1 MSPQEIADKCVCPI
15 DNEVRCLR
23 AENERLKRELETAK
37 NLRMLDRAEVIQLRR
52 MVGVLIEEK
61 EAAVNG

>member
-1 MSPQEIADKCVCPI
+1 MSPQEIADKCVCQL
-15 DNEVRCLR
+15 DVEARLLR
-23 AENERLKRELETAK
+23 IENDRLKRELETEK

-52 MVGVLIEEK
+52 MVEVLIEEK